1 MKTLNDL
8 DEGTQERILKAFQI
22 CVEHM
27 DVFGEVEM
35 HNLCSLFADGVF
47 EDEREARKRKY
58 APEMYELLSELKEYS
73 EEYDLYSDLKDEVFE
88 LLRKIDGGE
97 ASNE

>member
-8 DEGTQERILKAFQI
+8 DEETQERILKAFQI

-35 HNLCSLFADGVF
+35 QKLCSLFADGIF
-47 EDEREARKRKY
+47 EDDREVRMRKY
-58 APEMYELLSELKEYS
+58 APDMYQLLKYVLNSEV
-73 EEYDLYSDLKDEVFE
+73 DLGEQLEDAIYAGLRVIDGTEDKDE
-88 LLRKIDGGE
+88 
-97 ASNE
+97 